1 MAANNVAEY
10 EACIVGLEAL
20 LAINVKEVEIY
31 GDSALVLAQ
40 AQRIWKMKEEHL
52 KPYQTYLERVC
63 RKFTKIEYT
72 YVPRAQNQFADALAT
87 LASLV
92 QIPENT
98 FVQPI
103 KIKRREAPTHE
114 REVCV
119 LDDEINDG
127 KPRYHNIRNFVEDS
141 VYPKGADKKDI
152 RALKLL
158 ATQYILCG
166 GVLYQRSYE
175 GVHLRCVDKEEAE
188 KLIKEVH
195 KGVWA
200 THEWMN
206 VR

>member
-1 MAANNVAEY
+1 M
-10 EACIVGLEAL
+10 
-20 LAINVKEVEIY
+20 
-31 GDSALVLAQ
+31 
-40 AQRIWKMKEEHL
+40 
-52 KPYQTYLERVC
+52 
-63 RKFTKIEYT
+63 
-72 YVPRAQNQFADALAT
+72 PRAQNQFADALAT